1 MRLCAKTVQPGPQEG
16 EREGKGR
23 EGKGRE
29 GKGREGKGREGKG
42 REGKGRELYAGLPTL
57 GRSSM
62 LDKHTVS
69 KPHGIKQSKAPSCQ
83 HDSHC

>member
-23 EGKGRE
+23 EGKARE
-29 GKGREGKGREGKG
+29 GKGREGKGG
-42 REGKGRELYAGLPTL
+42 EGKGRELYAGLPTL